1 MTTAM
6 VDIDLTTENID
17 IKSKIKL
24 LQHIDIVPL
33 NINLEIGYRVWGT
46 GVQSILD
53 LSIVKM

>member
-1 MTTAM
+1 M